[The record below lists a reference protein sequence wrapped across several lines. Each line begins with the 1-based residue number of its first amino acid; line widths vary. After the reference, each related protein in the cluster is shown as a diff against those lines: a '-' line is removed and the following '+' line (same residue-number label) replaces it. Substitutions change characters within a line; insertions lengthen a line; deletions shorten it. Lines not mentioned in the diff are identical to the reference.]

1 MSKCDLILESSSSNT
16 IVYKRKKFY
25 DYALAFLALLMPL
38 VVKGFPILIL
48 SAAVV
53 GILYFFRAY
62 QRLGKPKKDYYFLP
76 YNLIKEGF
84 LNIVKGKGAMLFM
97 VVLFAVYL
105 VSVFFSDGTE
115 TTVQKIILKSCYVY
129 FPLIFALTKWDK
141 KKLIRVLDFFI
152 FGCCLQ
158 VVFSLIDAFW
168 ASGFQFNISEFTY
181 VKLSYNLH
189 PSYAALIIT
198 IGFVFN
204 AVRLLFIYKETKSIS
219 GNIWRILALF
229 GFIGYIILLSSKA
242 GLLSFIL
249 AFFVLVVYS
258 IVVLKS
264 WKLSLLATLV
274 AFVFFVSFFFVFGG
288 KAKQRYTALK
298 NSVETRQ
305 ELSVNKSKRLRS
317 SQIRMVLWEN
327 SWQAIQKSSF
337 LGYGIGNGKNAL
349 QENLRMNNEEF
360 VLNLNHN
367 AHNQYFETMLS
378 VGAVGGV
385 LLLLIL
391 LYSAF
396 GFGSFTWISMLL
408 VFIVA
413 VNLGVESMMEK
424 QTGSIPIVWLFCLL
438 ASAKSIFSSVFKA

>member
-1 MSKCDLILESSSSNT
+1 MILESSSSNT
-16 IVYKRKKFY
+16 IIYKRKKFY

-53 GILYFFRAY
+53 GMLYFFRAY

-84 LNIVKGKGAMLFM
+84 LNIIKGKGAMLFM

-105 VSVFFSDGTE
+105 VSVFFSDDTDS
-115 TTVQKIILKSCYVY
+115 TVQKIILKSCYVY

-158 VVFSLIDAFW
+158 IVFSLIDAFW
-168 ASGFQFNISEFTY
+168 ASGFQFNVPEFTY

-204 AVRLLFIYKETKSIS
+204 AVRLLFIYKERKSVS

-242 GLLSFIL
+242 GIISFLL
-249 AFFVLVVYS
+249 AFFVLVLYS

-274 AFVFFVSFFFVFGG
+274 ASVFFVSFFFVFGG
-288 KAKQRYTALK
+288 RAKQRYSAMK

-305 ELSVNKSKRLRS
+305 ELSLNKSKRLRS
-317 SQIRMVLWEN
+317 SQIRMVLWQN

-391 LYSAF
+391 LYSSF
-396 GFGSFTWISMLL
+396 GFGSFTWISLLL
-408 VFIVA
+408 VFVVA
-413 VNLGVESMMEK
+413 LNLGVESMMEK
-424 QTGSIPIVWLFCLL
+424 QTGSIPIVWLLCLL
-438 ASAKSIFSSVFKA
+438 TSAKSIFSSVFKV

>member
-1 MSKCDLILESSSSNT
+1 
-16 IVYKRKKFY
+16 
-25 DYALAFLALLMPL
+25 MPL

-53 GILYFFRAY
+53 GMLYFFRAY

-84 LNIVKGKGAMLFM
+84 LNIIKGKGAMLFM

-105 VSVFFSDGTE
+105 VSVFFSDDTDS
-115 TTVQKIILKSCYVY
+115 TVQKIILKSCYVY

-158 VVFSLIDAFW
+158 IVFSLIDAFW
-168 ASGFQFNISEFTY
+168 ASGFQFNVPEFTY

-204 AVRLLFIYKETKSIS
+204 AVRLLFIYKERKSVS

-242 GLLSFIL
+242 GIISFLL
-249 AFFVLVVYS
+249 AFFVLVLYS

-274 AFVFFVSFFFVFGG
+274 ASVFFVSFFFVFGG
-288 KAKQRYTALK
+288 RAKQRYSAMK

-305 ELSVNKSKRLRS
+305 ELSLNKSKRLRS
-317 SQIRMVLWEN
+317 SQIRMVLWQN

-391 LYSAF
+391 LYSSF
-396 GFGSFTWISMLL
+396 GFGSFTWISLLL
-408 VFIVA
+408 VFVVA
-413 VNLGVESMMEK
+413 LNLGVESMMEK
-424 QTGSIPIVWLFCLL
+424 QTGSIPIVWLLCLL
-438 ASAKSIFSSVFKA
+438 TSAKSIFSSVFKV